1 MGQHNDFGRRGEELA
16 ARYLIDRDYSI
27 LERNWRDDHRE
38 IDIIAEF
45 AGEIVFVEVKTRSSE
60 AIITARDAVDQSK
73 QELIIKAAEAYM
85 REKRLWNPWRYDII
99 TIVGY
104 TPPYQLHHYRYA
116 FRKKSPL

>member
-1 MGQHNDFGRRGEELA
+1 MGQHNDFGKRGEELA

-85 REKRLWNPWRYDII
+85 RKKRLWNPWRYDII
-99 TIVGY
+99 TIVGK

>member
-1 MGQHNDFGRRGEELA
+1 MGQHNDFGKRGEELA

-60 AIITARDAVDQSK
+60 AITTAHDAVDQSK
-73 QELIIKAAEAYM
+73 KELIIKAAEAYM

-99 TIVGY
+99 TIVGN

>member
-1 MGQHNDFGRRGEELA
+1 M
-16 ARYLIDRDYSI
+16 
-27 LERNWRDDHRE
+27 
-38 IDIIAEF
+38 
-45 AGEIVFVEVKTRSSE
+45 EVKTRSSE
-60 AIITARDAVDQSK
+60 AITTAHDAVDQSK
-73 QELIIKAAEAYM
+73 KELIIKAAEAYM